1 MKTVLITGAST
12 GIGKASAQ
20 YFESKGWNVIA
31 TMRNPAYE
39 KDLQPSER
47 LMLTALDVTQ
57 DASISAAIEAGIS
70 RFGSIDVVVN
80 NAGYGAIGIFEKS
93 TEAQIQKQFDTN
105 VFGVM
110 RVIRAILPHFKSRKA
125 GTIINVTS
133 MGGLVT
139 FPIYSVYHGTKWAV
153 EGFAESLHYE
163 LKPLGIKVKNVEP
176 GAIKTDFYSRS
187 QDLFVNEAIT
197 EYDTYEK
204 VTLAN
209 TQAAGANA
217 PGAEVV
223 AKKIFEA
230 ANDGSHKL
238 RYPVGSQAPLLLFL
252 RRILPNAWFFSLV
265 RTVVEKGFKLSKP

>member
-20 YFESKGWNVIA
+20 YFELKGWNVIA
-31 TMRNPAYE
+31 TMRNPASE
-39 KDLQPSER
+39 KDLKPSER

-57 DASISAAIEAGIS
+57 GASISAAIEAGIS
-70 RFGSIDVVVN
+70 RFGSIDVLVN

-209 TQAAGANA
+209 TQSAGANA

-230 ANDGSHKL
+230 ANDVSHKL